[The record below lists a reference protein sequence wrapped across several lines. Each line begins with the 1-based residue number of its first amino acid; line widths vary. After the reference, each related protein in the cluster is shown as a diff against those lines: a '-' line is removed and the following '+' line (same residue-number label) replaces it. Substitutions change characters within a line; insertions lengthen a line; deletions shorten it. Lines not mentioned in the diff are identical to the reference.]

1 MGLKDELADIG
12 KKLEELGAAAAK
24 LKNKNFAD
32 IVTSAK
38 GRVQQLSEHPD
49 LELAEKE
56 MSGGEPLPFD
66 PNAGQKSADS
76 TEVKPVIVP
85 PKTEVYGSNA
95 PK

>member
-1 MGLKDELADIG
+1 MDLKAELADIG

-49 LELAEKE
+49 LGLAEKE
-56 MSGGEPLPFD
+56 MSGGEPGQAGDGKPLPFD
-66 PNAGQKSADS
+66 PNAGKPAGDDQKSAGAS
-76 TEVKPVIVP
+76 VQQ
-85 PKTEVYGSNA
+85 A
-95 PK
+95 